1 MIFFANTLR
10 YLLLTHPRKTK
21 AYKHLLR
28 HPQPQFT
35 RNKKWSVRLPAE
47 ITATSL
53 TSTAVMVT
61 AEFLIPLGPTA
72 RPAKGLWPVL
82 VQLFL
87 ATVEFRF
94 EFLLHLVSDSS
105 IKQLPRPSFSL
116 NSEVDSHVM
125 SSRSPSCLAPSSQA
139 RCASIREGD
148 IINQRV

>member
-10 YLLLTHPRKTK
+10 YLLLTNPRKTK

-35 RNKKWSVRLPAE
+35 RNKKWSVRSPAE

-61 AEFLIPLGPTA
+61 AEFLIALGPTA

-82 VQLFL
+82 VQLSL

-105 IKQLPRPSFSL
+105 IKQLPHPSFSL

-139 RCASIREGD
+139 RCASIQEGD
-148 IINQRV
+148 IMNQRV